1 LFLIFEIAIGIV
13 FAIIILAALPKLLEW
28 SMWAV
33 IMLVGVAL
41 VLSIYGLVNVY
52 KDETLVWLA
61 VTIPVLF
68 GAFLYDR
75 FKYAP
80 LRRAEIN
87 AKLLKTKKEKE
98 QSDAAFKVFL
108 AESLIQ
114 RKQREAIKD
123 ER

>member
-1 LFLIFEIAIGIV
+1 MPADAPPPDFSK
-13 FAIIILAALPKLLEW
+13 ILLGLTATGL
-28 SMWAV
+28 AV
-33 IMLVGVAL
+33 GMVAWL
-41 VLSIYGLVNVY
+41 TSRADLAGWI
-52 KDETLVWLA
+52 WLA

-80 LRRAEIN
+80 LRRTEIN
-87 AKLLKTKKEKE
+87 AKLLKIKKEKE

-108 AESLIQ
+108 AESPEQ